1 MHVSKVKFWD
11 DSKSKQHRQGKQT
24 LKEHWEIASCLNQLI
39 NRAVILESTKPSPLC
54 VTVPRSSTRNSCFF
68 YRILTKTG
76 RNKSRK
82 SWENNKRKTALANY
96 QTKSPVLTDF
106 GPKVNCKLLR
116 HKLQVIIWRYLSSL
130 RSRDSS
136 RLHFMLRHAY
146 WKRGYQTW
154 RPRLSRSQLR
164 RPHQANLVSFVRFS
178 WTSTETLQNGKY
190 CSLSEVKYFP

>member
-1 MHVSKVKFWD
+1 MHVSKVQFWD
-11 DSKSKQHRQGKQT
+11 DSESKQHRQGNQT

-39 NRAVILESTKPSPLC
+39 NRAVILETTKPSPLW
-54 VTVPRSSTRNSCFF
+54 VTVPRSSTRNACFF

-76 RNKSRK
+76 HNKSRK

-106 GPKVNCKLLR
+106 GSKVNCKLLR
-116 HKLQVIIWRYLSSL
+116 HKIQVIIWRYRSSP

-136 RLHFMLRHAY
+136 RLPFMLRHAY

-154 RPRLSRSQLR
+154 RPRLSKSQVR

-178 WTSTETLQNGKY
+178 WTSTETLQSGKH
-190 CSLSEVKYFP
+190 CSLSEAKYFP